1 MECLRVGFPFATD
14 DLSPFGWHKLRMTSI
29 VIILCLMLCRL
40 TRGRLQAACLAIL
53 ERPRSHSGCG
63 PAADFVEQ
71 ESLPAGQLEVAVVNI
86 ARLI

>member
-1 MECLRVGFPFATD
+1 M
-14 DLSPFGWHKLRMTSI
+14 HKLRMIGI

-53 ERPRSHSGCG
+53 EPPPSHSGCG

-71 ESLPAGQLEVAVVNI
+71 DSLPAGQVEVAVVNI